1 MPKSGIETALL
12 EEAQYAVS
20 NLKNRARALEP
31 QLQEINKLK
40 LEIEAECEAA
50 SLAPKRL
57 LKFQTK
63 IGTEYQCPRCWIE
76 HERRSSLRP
85 VPTGTRDDMMKC
97 SVCPAEYAIS
107 DA

>member
-1 MPKSGIETALL
+1 MEIETALL

-20 NLKNRARALEP
+20 NLKNRARALES
-31 QLQEINKLK
+31 QLQEIKKLK
-40 LEIEAECEAA
+40 LEIEAECQAA

-57 LKFQTK
+57 LKFQPK

-85 VPTGTRDDMMKC
+85 VASGGRDDLMRC
-97 SVCPAEYAIS
+97 NTCPAEYAIPGG
-107 DA
+107 

>member
-40 LEIEAECEAA
+40 L
-50 SLAPKRL
+50 PKRL

-63 IGTEYQCPRCWIE
+63 IGTEFQCPRCWIE

-85 VPTGTRDDMMKC
+85 VPAGTRDDMMKC
-97 SVCPAEYAIS
+97 SVCAAEYAVP

>member
-31 QLQEINKLK
+31 QLQEIKKLK

-57 LKFQTK
+57 L
-63 IGTEYQCPRCWIE
+63 
-76 HERRSSLRP
+76 
-85 VPTGTRDDMMKC
+85 
-97 SVCPAEYAIS
+97 
-107 DA
+107 